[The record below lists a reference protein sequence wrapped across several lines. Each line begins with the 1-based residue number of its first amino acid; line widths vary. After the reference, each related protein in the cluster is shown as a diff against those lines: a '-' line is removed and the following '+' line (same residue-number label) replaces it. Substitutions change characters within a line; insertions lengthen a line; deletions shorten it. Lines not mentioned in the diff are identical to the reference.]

1 MNKDKIEKKLLKLA
15 HKAAIK
21 GEIPV
26 SALVIHNNACISLA
40 YNNRERKNDITC
52 HAEII
57 AIRKAAR
64 KLKRWNLGDCD
75 LYVTLKPCKMC
86 MEVIKQSRIR
96 NVYYLLDKLDYKND
110 FSKTNLVLLENKEL
124 SASYQQLLSDF
135 FQNIRQ

>member
-1 MNKDKIEKKLLKLA
+1 
-15 HKAAIK
+15 
-21 GEIPV
+21 
-26 SALVIHNNACISLA
+26 
-40 YNNRERKNDITC
+40 
-52 HAEII
+52 
-57 AIRKAAR
+57 
-64 KLKRWNLGDCD
+64 
-75 LYVTLKPCKMC
+75 